1 MSDVGKLPLKHTQ
14 SLFDSMPYFLLPFCW
29 PKIQS
34 AWPRHMQSAIAK
46 VVVNNM
52 PTKHKKGKP
61 GWAGHVLFLFDMG
74 LDH

>member
-1 MSDVGKLPLKHTQ
+1 
-14 SLFDSMPYFLLPFCW
+14 
-29 PKIQS
+29 
-34 AWPRHMQSAIAK
+34 MQSAIAK